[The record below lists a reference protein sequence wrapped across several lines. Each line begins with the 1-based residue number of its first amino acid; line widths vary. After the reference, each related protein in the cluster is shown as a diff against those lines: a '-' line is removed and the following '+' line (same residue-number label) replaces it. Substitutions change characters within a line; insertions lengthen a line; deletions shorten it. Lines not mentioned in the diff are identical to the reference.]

1 MENWLKHFIVS
12 IGKTILCVVIVLL
25 VCALTAK
32 AFGMDSTVSYIAYTM
47 AIFSI
52 YLHFSDKE
60 E

>member
-12 IGKTILCVVIVLL
+12 IGKTILCVVVVLL

-32 AFGMDSTVSYIAYTM
+32 EFGMDSTVSYIAYTM

>member
-1 MENWLKHFIVS
+1 MENWLKHFIVT
-12 IGKTILCVVIVLL
+12 IGKTILCVVIVLI

-32 AFGMDSTVSYIAYTM
+32 AFGMESTVSHIALTT

>member
-12 IGKTILCVVIVLL
+12 IYKTLLCVAIVLL
-25 VCALTAK
+25 VCAMTAK
-32 AFGMDSTVSYIAYTM
+32 AFGMDSTVPHTALTI

>member
-12 IGKTILCVVIVLL
+12 IGKTILCVVIVMI

-32 AFGMDSTVSYIAYTM
+32 AFGVDNTVPYIAYTM

>member
-12 IGKTILCVVIVLL
+12 IYKTILCVVVVLL

>member
-1 MENWLKHFIVS
+1 MENWLKHFIVT

-25 VCALTAK
+25 VCTLTDRAFGVDSAAPYIALT
-32 AFGMDSTVSYIAYTM
+32 T

>member
-12 IGKTILCVVIVLL
+12 IGKTILCVAIVLL

-32 AFGMDSTVSYIAYTM
+32 AFGMESTVSYIAYTM

>member
-12 IGKTILCVVIVLL
+12 IYKTLLCVAIVLL
-25 VCALTAK
+25 VCALTDR
-32 AFGMDSTVSYIAYTM
+32 AFGVDSTVPHIALTI